1 MDDKKKKIIDKTLTI
16 VGIVLCV
23 ILIPILIMN
32 VTMIIKSYT
41 NDQEVPGIGKTVPFI
56 VLTESMDPIIKAGDM
71 IICSKIDDPST
82 LKKGDIISFFDPAGN
97 GVSVVTHRII
107 EDPVVTEDGKLQFIT
122 KGDNNN
128 TNDTL
133 PVSEDKVI
141 AIYKFRIPGL
151 GRLSM
156 FMSTT
161 PGLIICVF
169 CPLALLIGYD
179 VIRRK
184 LYEKNNQQDTEA
196 LLAELEALKA
206 EKAALQDAPSNQE
219 QSSDVSEDTPE

>member
-23 ILIPILIMN
+23 ILIPILILN

-97 GVSVVTHRII
+97 GLSVVTHRIDA
-107 EDPVVTEDGKLQFIT
+107 DPVITESGKIEFIT

-128 TNDTL
+128 TRDIY

-141 AIYKFRIPGL
+141 AVYKFRIPGL

-169 CPLALLIGYD
+169 CPLVLLIGYD
-179 VIRRK
+179 MIRRK

-206 EKAALQDAPSNQE
+206 EKEKMNVNASSDQE
-219 QSSDVSEDTPE
+219 QSSD

>member
-1 MDDKKKKIIDKTLTI
+1 
-16 VGIVLCV
+16 
-23 ILIPILIMN
+23 MN
-32 VTMIIKSYT
+32 K
-41 NDQEVPGIGKTVPFI
+41 Q
-56 VLTESMDPIIKAGDM
+56 
-71 IICSKIDDPST
+71 
-82 LKKGDIISFFDPAGN
+82 DIISFFDPAGN
-97 GVSVVTHRII
+97 GLSVVTHRII
-107 EDPVVTEDGKLQFIT
+107 EDPVVTESGKLQFIT

-128 TNDTL
+128 TNDSL

-169 CPLALLIGYD
+169 CPLVLLVGYD

-184 LYEKNNQQDTEA
+184 LYDKNNQQDTEA

-206 EKAALQDAPSNQE
+206 EKAKNENIASSDQE
-219 QSSDVSEDTPE
+219 QSSDTTD